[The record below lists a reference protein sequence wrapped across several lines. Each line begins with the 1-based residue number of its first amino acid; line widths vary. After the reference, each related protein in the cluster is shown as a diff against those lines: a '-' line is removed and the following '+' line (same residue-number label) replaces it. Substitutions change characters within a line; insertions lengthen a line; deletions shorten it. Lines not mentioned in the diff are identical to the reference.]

1 MNIPSI
7 YDESSVVVLE
17 IIETMPWEDD
27 TCTNDDEEIL
37 ESTNQDVFLIETMR
51 SWYELSQSVT
61 DTLLHSINGILFW
74 ILIQQLLLER
84 SLTVIGWSERNR
96 IFWIQIVHV
105 VFVKIMALAF
115 KSNI

>member
-51 SWYELSQSVT
+51 SLYELSQSVT

-84 SLTVIGWSERNR
+84 PALQRRPDLQLRSGPRSLRVLTRMFPRSST
-96 IFWIQIVHV
+96 
-105 VFVKIMALAF
+105 AAC
-115 KSNI
+115 